1 MKRDRK
7 KTIMIA
13 WIIVI
18 NLALFYYIYNYKSL
32 MSEFDTLKTENLI
45 LSVEYQMLKQDFEK
59 TSLKL
64 DDALFKVEEE
74 SLREGIHYSPT
85 FSQMKKVLDNDKT
98 EKIKYDEDTFNCV
111 DYSYSLIRG
120 FQEEDIYSCMVV
132 YYLSDGLGHSGVIV
146 NTSDKGLVY
155 IEPQDDKI
163 FYEVEIGDD
172 YCDKVGWRCD
182 DDSWKIESI
191 RHCFGESIHE

>member
-64 DDALFKVEEE
+64 DDALFRVEEE

-111 DYSYSLIRG
+111 DYSYSLFSLKNFSKP
-120 FQEEDIYSCMVV
+120 FQLLKII
-132 YYLSDGLGHSGVIV
+132 LSFPRLFS
-146 NTSDKGLVY
+146 S
-155 IEPQDDKI
+155 
-163 FYEVEIGDD
+163 IG
-172 YCDKVGWRCD
+172 
-182 DDSWKIESI
+182 
-191 RHCFGESIHE
+191 